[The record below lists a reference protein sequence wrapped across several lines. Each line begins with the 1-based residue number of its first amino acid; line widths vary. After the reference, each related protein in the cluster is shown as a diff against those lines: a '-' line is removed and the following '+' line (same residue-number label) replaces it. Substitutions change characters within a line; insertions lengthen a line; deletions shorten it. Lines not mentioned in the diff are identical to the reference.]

1 MPFFAL
7 AVIPYFAKLTKL
19 TYFLVAKLGK
29 LPLAKLQLFYRP
41 TLCYIDSKEYVPE
54 HN

>member
-29 LPLAKLQLFYRP
+29 LPLAKLQLREGERDMD
-41 TLCYIDSKEYVPE
+41 IDIER
-54 HN
+54 